1 MSNNNQCNV
10 RSYYSTETVTVEVI
24 MARSLNNN
32 YRVRLTPRVHA
43 QAYAGIWRC
52 RGKRYTSR
60 IVTVYH
66 HQMFSE
72 SSKPFFPLDGL
83 SGLASALFLPL
94 AGFSEF
100 FDLSFSMVLD
110 GILVGVALA
119 TFVRLW
125 TLVGQ
130 HW

>member
-1 MSNNNQCNV
+1 MTNRCNVKILRYYYGWGVNGKESNIINNN
-10 RSYYSTETVTVEVI
+10 
-24 MARSLNNN
+24 
-32 YRVRLTPRVHA
+32 RVRLTPRVHA
-43 QAYAGIWRC
+43 QACAGIVRC

-94 AGFSEF
+94 ASFSEF
-100 FDLSFSMVLD
+100 FDLSFSMFLD